1 MKDINK
7 LKSFY
12 KNKYGKGIDKKIAD
26 ESIING
32 DEIIKLPD
40 GSLTTMYHYL
50 KNSNK
55 EIEEIISK
63 YHGLVI
69 RSRFNI
75 DCSFIK

>member
-1 MKDINK
+1 MQLGEYNQAAYEKEQQ
-7 LKSFY
+7 Y
-12 KNKYGKGIDKKIAD
+12 KIMDDNGE

-55 EIEEIISK
+55 EIMGKIPLQQMVLVFSEILAYYS
-63 YHGLVI
+63 
-69 RSRFNI
+69 
-75 DCSFIK
+75 